1 VIRQLRA
8 RLFRYNWVAA
18 IAGLLWLLVVV
29 VPLYWIVVTSL
40 RSRQGFFD
48 SPPLD
53 LPSSATLD
61 NYHKVLEGDFF
72 KYLTNSAV
80 VTVVTVG
87 FTIAVS
93 LPAAHAIVHSTRRS
107 VQRGFQLFL
116 LGLAIPIQATI
127 IPLYLIISK
136 LGVYDTLTALV
147 LPGIAFAVPLTVVI
161 LVNFLR
167 DIPRE
172 LYEAMRIDGA
182 SQLRMLLHL
191 SLPLSRPAIVTVMV
205 YDALNVWNGFLFPLI
220 LTQDPD
226 KRVLP
231 LGVWTFQGEFNI
243 DVPTVLAYVV
253 LSTIPIVALYAVG
266 RRYLVS
272 GLTAG
277 FSR

>member
-1 VIRQLRA
+1 MPRWR
-8 RLFRYNWVAA
+8 RLLVRWNPVAA
-18 IAGLLWLLVVV
+18 LAGLLWLAVVV

-40 RSRQGFFD
+40 RSRQGFYD
-48 SPPLD
+48 ARPLSLPSPP
-53 LPSSATLD
+53 TLD
-61 NYHKVLEGDFF
+61 NYHTVLDGDFF
-72 KYLTNSAV
+72 QYFLNSAV
-80 VTVVTVG
+80 VTVLTVG
-87 FTIAVS
+87 LTLAVS
-93 LPAAHAIVHSTRRS
+93 LPAAHAIVHSTRR
-107 VQRGFQLFL
+107 VVRLAFQLFL
-116 LGLAIPIQATI
+116 LGLAIPLQATV

-136 LGVYDTLTALV
+136 LGVYDTLWALV
-147 LPGIAFAVPLTVVI
+147 LPGVAFAVPLTVVI

-182 SQLRMLLHL
+182 SQRRMLLHL
-191 SLPLSRPAIVTVMV
+191 SLPLSRPAIITVMV

-220 LTQDPD
+220 LTQSAD

-231 LGVWTFQGEFNI
+231 LGVFTFQGEFNI

-253 LSTIPIVALYAVG
+253 LSTIPIVTLYAVG

-277 FSR
+277 FGR

>member
-1 VIRQLRA
+1 
-8 RLFRYNWVAA
+8 VA
-18 IAGLLWLLVVV
+18 
-29 VPLYWIVVTSL
+29 
-40 RSRQGFFD
+40 
-48 SPPLD
+48 
-53 LPSSATLD
+53 
-61 NYHKVLEGDFF
+61 
-72 KYLTNSAV
+72 
-80 VTVVTVG
+80 TVVLTLV
-87 FTIAVS
+87 VS
-93 LPAAHAIVHSTRRS
+93 LPAAHAIVHSTRAS
-107 VQRGFQLFL
+107 VTRTFQLFL
-116 LGLAIPIQATI
+116 LGLAIPQQATI

-136 LGVYDTLTALV
+136 LGVYDTLWALV
-147 LPGIAFAVPLTVVI
+147 LPGIAFSVPLTIVI

-167 DIPRE
+167 DVPRE
-172 LYEAMRIDGA
+172 LYEAMRLDGA

-191 SLPLSRPAIVTVMV
+191 SLPLSRPAIITVAV
-205 YDALNVWNGFLFPLI
+205 YDALNIWNSFLFPLI
-220 LTQDPD
+220 LTQSPD

>member
-1 VIRQLRA
+1 MPRWHA
-8 RLFRYNWVAA
+8 RLLRHNWVAA
-18 IAGLLWLLVVV
+18 IAGLLWLVVVV

-48 SPPLD
+48 AHPLD
-53 LPSSATLD
+53 LPSPVTFD
-61 NYHKVLEGDFF
+61 NYQKVLDGDFF
-72 KYLTNSAV
+72 LYLTNSAL

-87 FTIAVS
+87 LTIAVS

-116 LGLAIPIQATI
+116 LGLAIPTQATI
-127 IPLYLIISK
+127 IPLYLIVVKI
-136 LGVYDTLTALV
+136 GVYDTLWALV
-147 LPGIAFAVPLTVVI
+147 LPGVAFAVPLSVVI

-167 DIPRE
+167 DIPRQ
-172 LYEAMRIDGA
+172 LYEAMSIDGA

-191 SLPLSRPAIVTVMV
+191 SLPLGRPAIITVMV
-205 YDALNVWNGFLFPLI
+205 YDALNVWNSFLFPII
-220 LTQDPD
+220 LTQSPD

-253 LSTIPIVALYAVG
+253 LSTLPIVALYAVG

>member
-1 VIRQLRA
+1 MRSWLRV
-8 RLFRYNWVAA
+8 LFRFNVLGAA
-18 IAGLLWLLVVV
+18 AGVFWLVIVVL
-29 VPLYWIVVTSL
+29 PLYWIVITSL
-40 RSRQGFFD
+40 RIREGFFD
-48 SPPLD
+48 AQPLD
-53 LPSSATLD
+53 LPAPATLD
-61 NYHKVLEGDFF
+61 NYRKVLDSDYFT
-72 KYLTNSAV
+72 YLTNSVV

-87 FTIAVS
+87 LTLIIAV
-93 LPAAHAIVHSTRRS
+93 PAAHAIVHSTSRVLRLS
-107 VQRGFQLFL
+107 FQLFL
-116 LGLAIPIQATI
+116 LGLAIPLQATV

-136 LGVYDTLTALV
+136 LGVYDTLWALV
-147 LPGIAFAVPLTVVI
+147 LPGVAFAVPLTIVI

-182 SQLRMLLHL
+182 SQRRMLLHL
-191 SLPLSRPAIVTVMV
+191 SLPLSRPAIITVMV

-220 LTQDPD
+220 LTQSAD

-231 LGVWTFQGEFNI
+231 LGVFTFQGEFNI

-253 LSTIPIVALYAVG
+253 LSSIPIVALYVIG

-277 FSR
+277 FGR

>member
-1 VIRQLRA
+1 MPRWR
-8 RLFRYNWVAA
+8 RLLVRWNPVAA
-18 IAGLLWLLVVV
+18 VAGLLWLVVVV

-40 RSRQGFFD
+40 RSREGFYD
-48 SPPLD
+48 ARPLS
-53 LPSSATLD
+53 LPAPATLA
-61 NYHKVLEGDFF
+61 NYRTVLDGDFF
-72 KYLTNSAV
+72 QYFLNSAV
-80 VTVVTVG
+80 VTVLTVG
-87 FTIAVS
+87 LTLAVS
-93 LPAAHAIVHSTRRS
+93 LPAAHAIVHSTRRA
-107 VQRGFQLFL
+107 VRLAFQLFL
-116 LGLAIPIQATI
+116 LGLAIPLQATV

-136 LGVYDTLTALV
+136 LGVYDTLWALV
-147 LPGIAFAVPLTVVI
+147 LPGVAFAVPLTVVI

-182 SQLRMLLHL
+182 SQRRMLLHL
-191 SLPLSRPAIVTVMV
+191 SLPLSRPAIITVMV

-220 LTQDPD
+220 LTQSAD

-231 LGVWTFQGEFNI
+231 LGVFTFQGEFNI

-253 LSTIPIVALYAVG
+253 LSTIPIVTLYAVG

-277 FSR
+277 FGR